1 MLEEIINLYNQNKLK
16 EANFLCNKIVKNN
29 LNFHELLIISTIKL
43 KIKEFNIAI
52 ELVKKAIK
60 LEPYNYFAYNS
71 LAICYVET
79 KKFNLA
85 EQYYEKAIKLAPEDF
100 RIYNNLALLQ
110 EKLLKRENV
119 IKNLK
124 KSIELNP
131 NYSQAHTNLGKIY
144 YENKFYK
151 KAKFHLNIASNL
163 DPYDYL
169 ARWNLSL
176 IFLEQEQFLKGWHYY
191 EYGKKC
197 NKRLDLKF
205 KFGETWDGKKILY
218 DKKILVYTEQGI
230 GDIIHFA
237 RYLNLL
243 SKKGCYIFFQV
254 TENLKYLF
262 KGIAPNTKIINNK
275 EPTPKIN
282 YYCNLMSLPYLLNQN
297 SKNVLNKVP
306 YIFLPEQSSKKWAK
320 FLNFKEL
327 KIGICCN
334 AKKNDKTFR
343 SFGVNH
349 LKEIYELKNLRLI
362 SLEKNS
368 NYKSVFPNILE
379 FKNIDK
385 TTAFKDT
392 AAIISNLDLVISCD
406 TSIAHLSGAL
416 GKKTFLLLNYK
427 SDFRWG
433 MRKSKSLWYPSVQL
447 FRNKKFNEWH
457 ESFKKIYNYLRINN
471 HVNYN

>member
-1 MLEEIINLYNQNKLK
+1 M
-16 EANFLCNKIVKNN
+16 
-29 LNFHELLIISTIKL
+29 
-43 KIKEFNIAI
+43 
-52 ELVKKAIK
+52 
-60 LEPYNYFAYNS
+60 
-71 LAICYVET
+71 
-79 KKFNLA
+79 
-85 EQYYEKAIKLAPEDF
+85 
-100 RIYNNLALLQ
+100 
-110 EKLLKRENV
+110 
-119 IKNLK
+119 
-124 KSIELNP
+124 
-131 NYSQAHTNLGKIY
+131 
-144 YENKFYK
+144 
-151 KAKFHLNIASNL
+151 
-163 DPYDYL
+163 
-169 ARWNLSL
+169 
-176 IFLEQEQFLKGWHYY
+176 
-191 EYGKKC
+191 
-197 NKRLDLKF
+197 
-205 KFGETWDGKKILY
+205 
-218 DKKILVYTEQGI
+218 
-230 GDIIHFA
+230 
-237 RYLNLL
+237 
-243 SKKGCYIFFQV
+243 